1 VGTPDVKK
9 WKGTFVQSREALL
22 AVACARS
29 MHILLVTINQK
40 QPVKYPVAGKRG
52 AVSMMSSSGNLCA
65 IALLAMAFSALPQKA
80 DAADPAIKLGNTAPY
95 SGPASAYGTIARA
108 EAAYFQMLN
117 DQGGIQG
124 RKIEFL
130 TLDDGYSPA
139 KTVEQTRKLVEQDDV
154 LAMFSSVGTAPNISV
169 QKYLNARH
177 VPQIFVSSGATRW
190 NDPEHFPWTVGFNPT
205 YELEGRLYAEYILKT
220 RPNAKI
226 AVIAPNEDAGKDY
239 VRGFKAG
246 LGEHIDQLVSETT
259 YLTADPTIDSQ
270 MVTMRESGADVFF
283 AEATPKFAAQAIK
296 KAASMGWKPLIILPS
311 VSNSFSAVL
320 EPAGLE
326 NSVGVV
332 TGLYLKDPNDARWA
346 DDPALK
352 DWLAWMKK
360 YQPNASLGDLF
371 NVQGYTV
378 AQIMALVLKNC
389 GDDLS
394 RDNIIK
400 QTKSLDGVEMPMLLP
415 GIKVYVDPNNVTP
428 IRQIQMGRFD
438 GKSWVLFGDVLGE
451 K

>member
-1 VGTPDVKK
+1 MSA
-9 WKGTFVQSREALL
+9 SR
-22 AVACARS
+22 
-29 MHILLVTINQK
+29 
-40 QPVKYPVAGKRG
+40 
-52 AVSMMSSSGNLCA
+52 NLCA
-65 IALLAMAFSALPQKA
+65 ASLLAIALAALPQA
-80 DAADPAIKLGNTAPY
+80 AGAADPAIKLGNTAPY

-124 RKIEFL
+124 RRIEFL
-130 TLDDGYSPA
+130 TLDDAYTPS

-169 QKYLNARH
+169 QKYLNAKH

-205 YELEGRLYAEYILKT
+205 YELEGKLYAEYILKT

-326 NSVGVV
+326 NSIGVV
-332 TGLYLKDPNDARWA
+332 TGLYLKDPNDVRWA

-352 DWLAWMKK
+352 DWLAWMSK
-360 YQPNASLGDLF
+360 YQPNASTGDLY

-378 AQIMALVLKNC
+378 AQIMALVLKRC

-394 RDNIIK
+394 RDNVIK
-400 QTKSLDGVEMPMLLP
+400 QAKALDGIEMPMLLP
-415 GIKVYVDPNNVTP
+415 GIKIHTDPNNVTP
-428 IRQIQMGRFD
+428 IRQIQMARFD

-451 K
+451 R

>member
-1 VGTPDVKK
+1 MSACKCI
-9 WKGTFVQSREALL
+9 L
-22 AVACARS
+22 AA
-29 MHILLVTINQK
+29 
-40 QPVKYPVAGKRG
+40 
-52 AVSMMSSSGNLCA
+52 
-65 IALLAMAFSALPQKA
+65 ALLAMMF
-80 DAADPAIKLGNTAPY
+80 AASSQAAHAAEPAIKLGNTAPY

-117 DQGGIQG
+117 DQGGING
-124 RKIEFL
+124 RRIEFL

-169 QKYLNARH
+169 QKYLNVRG

-205 YELEGRLYAEYILKT
+205 YELEGRLYAEYILQTK
-220 RPNAKI
+220 PNAKI

-283 AEATPKFAAQAIK
+283 AEATPKFAAQAIR

-320 EPAGLE
+320 EPAGIE
-326 NSVGVV
+326 NSIGVV
-332 TGLYLKDPNDARWA
+332 TGIYLKDPNDARWA

-352 DWLAWMKK
+352 DWFAWMKK
-360 YQPNASLGDLF
+360 YQPNASTGDLY
-371 NVQGYTV
+371 NVQGYTA

-400 QTKSLDGVEMPMLLP
+400 QAKSLDGVAMPLLLP
-415 GIKVYVDPNNVTP
+415 GIKIYTDPQNVTP
-428 IRQIQMGRFD
+428 IRQIQMARFD
-438 GKSWVLFGDVLGE
+438 GKSWVLFGDLLGE

>member
-1 VGTPDVKK
+1 LPSSNHLWAGP
-9 WKGTFVQSREALL
+9 L
-22 AVACARS
+22 AVAALS
-29 MHILLVTINQK
+29 
-40 QPVKYPVAGKRG
+40 VALTGLSG
-52 AVSMMSSSGNLCA
+52 AAETS
-65 IALLAMAFSALPQKA
+65 
-80 DAADPAIKLGNTAPY
+80 IKLGNTAPY

-108 EAAYFQMLN
+108 EAAYFQKRN
-117 DQGGIQG
+117 DEGGING
-124 RKIEFL
+124 RRIEFL
-130 TLDDGYSPA
+130 TLDDAYSPA

-154 LAMFSSVGTAPNISV
+154 VAVFSSVGTAPNISV
-169 QKYLNARH
+169 QKYLNAKRI
-177 VPQIFVSSGATRW
+177 PQLFVSSGATRW

-205 YELEGRLYAEYILKT
+205 YELEGRLYAQYILRTK
-220 RPNAKI
+220 PNAKI

-246 LGEHIDQLVSETT
+246 LGEHVDQLVSETT

-320 EPAGLE
+320 EPAGIE
-326 NSVGVV
+326 NAVGVV
-332 TGLYLKDPNDARWA
+332 TGLYLKDPNDVRWA
-346 DDPALK
+346 DDPALR

-360 YQPNASLGDLF
+360 YQPNASTGDLF

-378 AQIMALVLKNC
+378 AQIMARVLENC
-389 GDDLS
+389 KDDLS

-400 QTKSLDGVEMPMLLP
+400 QATSLDGLAMPMLLP
-415 GIKVYVDPNNVTP
+415 GIKVYTDPHNVTP
-428 IRQIQMGRFD
+428 IRQIHMARFD

>member
-1 VGTPDVKK
+1 
-9 WKGTFVQSREALL
+9 
-22 AVACARS
+22 
-29 MHILLVTINQK
+29 
-40 QPVKYPVAGKRG
+40 
-52 AVSMMSSSGNLCA
+52 
-65 IALLAMAFSALPQKA
+65 
-80 DAADPAIKLGNTAPY
+80 
-95 SGPASAYGTIARA
+95 
-108 EAAYFQMLN
+108 MLN
-117 DQGGIQG
+117 DEGGING
-124 RKIEFL
+124 RKIDFL

-154 LAMFSSVGTAPNISV
+154 LAVFSSVGTAPNISV
-169 QKYLNARH
+169 QKYLNVKRI
-177 VPQIFVSSGATRW
+177 PQLFVSSGATRW

-205 YELEGRLYAEYILKT
+205 YELEGRLYAQYILQT

-246 LGEHIDQLVSETT
+246 LGEHVDQLVSETT

-270 MVTMRESGADVFF
+270 MVSMRESGADVFF

-320 EPAGLE
+320 EPAGID
-326 NSVGVV
+326 NAVGVV

-360 YQPNASLGDLF
+360 YQPNASTGDLY
-371 NVQGYTV
+371 NVQGYTA
-378 AQIMALVLKNC
+378 AQIMAKVLANC
-389 GDDLS
+389 KDDLS

-400 QTKSLDGVEMPMLLP
+400 QATMLDGLAMPMMLP
-415 GIKVYVDPNNVTP
+415 GIRIYTDPHNVTP
-428 IRQIQMGRFD
+428 IRQIQMARFD

>member
-1 VGTPDVKK
+1 MKFVNLPVKAGRISDASCSLGK
-9 WKGTFVQSREALL
+9 TRRVQEKHTETREKRNKNKRKGPGKLPSSNQVW
-22 AVACARS
+22 ARS
-29 MHILLVTINQK
+29 
-40 QPVKYPVAGKRG
+40 
-52 AVSMMSSSGNLCA
+52 
-65 IALLAMAFSALPQKA
+65 LAAAAFSIVLTGLAG
-80 DAADPAIKLGNTAPY
+80 AAETSIKLGNTAPY

-108 EAAYFQMLN
+108 EAAYFQKLN
-117 DQGGIQG
+117 DEGGING

-130 TLDDGYSPA
+130 TLDDAYSPA
-139 KTVEQTRKLVEQDDV
+139 KTVEQTRKLVEQDEV
-154 LAMFSSVGTAPNISV
+154 VAVFSSVGTAPNISV
-169 QKYLNARH
+169 QKYLNAKRI
-177 VPQIFVSSGATRW
+177 PQLFVSSGATRW

-205 YELEGRLYAEYILKT
+205 YELEGRLYAQYILRIK
-220 RPNAKI
+220 PNAKI

-246 LGEHIDQLVSETT
+246 LGEHVDQLVSETT

-320 EPAGLE
+320 EPAGVE
-326 NSVGVV
+326 NAVGVV
-332 TGLYLKDPNDARWA
+332 TGLYLKDPNDVRWA

-360 YQPNASLGDLF
+360 YQPNASTGDLF

-378 AQIMALVLKNC
+378 AQIMARVLENC
-389 GDDLS
+389 RDDLS

-400 QTKSLDGVEMPMLLP
+400 QATALDGIAMPMLLP
-415 GIKVYVDPNNVTP
+415 GIKVYTDAHNVTP
-428 IRQIQMGRFD
+428 IRQIQMARFD

>member
-1 VGTPDVKK
+1 MMSASKNFCVA
-9 WKGTFVQSREALL
+9 SLL
-22 AVACARS
+22 AVTLS
-29 MHILLVTINQK
+29 
-40 QPVKYPVAGKRG
+40 
-52 AVSMMSSSGNLCA
+52 
-65 IALLAMAFSALPQKA
+65 AMVWTASPPTA
-80 DAADPAIKLGNTAPY
+80 DAAEVIKLGNTAPY

-108 EAAYFQMLN
+108 ESAYFQMLN
-117 DQGGIQG
+117 DQGGING
-124 RKIEFL
+124 HRIEFL

-139 KTVEQTRKLVEQDDV
+139 KTVEQTRKLVEQDEV

-169 QKYLNARH
+169 QKYLNAKH

-205 YELEGRLYAEYILKT
+205 YELEGRLYAEYVLKT
-220 RPNAKI
+220 KPNAKI

-246 LGEHIDQLVSETT
+246 LGEHLDQLVSETT

-283 AEATPKFAAQAIK
+283 AEATPKFAAQAIR
-296 KAASMGWKPLIILPS
+296 KAASMGWKPLIILPT

-346 DDPALK
+346 EDPALK
-352 DWLAWMKK
+352 DWFAWMKK
-360 YQPNASLGDLF
+360 YQPNASTGDLF

-389 GDDLS
+389 GEDIS

-400 QTKSLDGVEMPMLLP
+400 QTKRLDGIEMPLLLP

-428 IRQIQMGRFD
+428 IRQIQMARFD

>member
-1 VGTPDVKK
+1 MTP
-9 WKGTFVQSREALL
+9 
-22 AVACARS
+22 AVLS
-29 MHILLVTINQK
+29 
-40 QPVKYPVAGKRG
+40 G
-52 AVSMMSSSGNLCA
+52 AA
-65 IALLAMAFSALPQKA
+65 ET
-80 DAADPAIKLGNTAPY
+80 AIKLGNTAPY

-117 DQGGIQG
+117 DQGGING
-124 RKIEFL
+124 RRVEFL
-130 TLDDGYSPA
+130 TLDDAYSPA
-139 KTVEQTRKLVEQDDV
+139 KTVEQTRKLVEQDEV

-169 QKYLNARH
+169 QKYLNARG
-177 VPQIFVSSGATRW
+177 VPQVFVSSGATRW

-205 YELEGRLYAEYILKT
+205 YELEGRLYAEYILQA

-320 EPAGLE
+320 EPAGIE
-326 NSVGVV
+326 IRS
-332 TGLYLKDPNDARWA
+332 
-346 DDPALK
+346 
-352 DWLAWMKK
+352 AW
-360 YQPNASLGDLF
+360 
-371 NVQGYTV
+371 
-378 AQIMALVLKNC
+378 
-389 GDDLS
+389 
-394 RDNIIK
+394 
-400 QTKSLDGVEMPMLLP
+400 
-415 GIKVYVDPNNVTP
+415 
-428 IRQIQMGRFD
+428 
-438 GKSWVLFGDVLGE
+438 
-451 K
+451 

>member
-1 VGTPDVKK
+1 M
-9 WKGTFVQSREALL
+9 S
-22 AVACARS
+22 AVRYFWIAS
-29 MHILLVTINQK
+29 LLVVT
-40 QPVKYPVAGKRG
+40 
-52 AVSMMSSSGNLCA
+52 
-65 IALLAMAFSALPQKA
+65 LASPSART
-80 DAADPAIKLGNTAPY
+80 DAADASIKLGNTAPY

-117 DQGGIQG
+117 DQGGING
-124 RKIEFL
+124 RKIDFL
-130 TLDDGYSPA
+130 TLDDAYTPS

-169 QKYLNARH
+169 QKYLNAQH

-205 YELEGRLYAEYILKT
+205 YELEGRLYAEYVLKT
-220 RPNAKI
+220 KPNAKI

-332 TGLYLKDPNDARWA
+332 TGLYLKDPNDVRWA

-352 DWLAWMKK
+352 DWLSWMKT
-360 YQPNASLGDLF
+360 YQPSASTGDLY

-378 AQIMALVLKNC
+378 AQIMALVLKRC

-400 QTKSLDGVEMPMLLP
+400 QAKALDGVDMPMLLP
-415 GIKVYVDPNNVTP
+415 GIKVHTGPNNVTP
-428 IRQIQMGRFD
+428 IRQIQMARFD

-451 K
+451 R

>member
-1 VGTPDVKK
+1 MP
-9 WKGTFVQSREALL
+9 
-22 AVACARS
+22 
-29 MHILLVTINQK
+29 
-40 QPVKYPVAGKRG
+40 GKCQG
-52 AVSMMSSSGNLCA
+52 FVSMMSVAKNLCV
-65 IALLAMAFSALPQKA
+65 ALLVAAGFVASQETSNAA
-80 DAADPAIKLGNTAPY
+80 DAAIKLGNTAPY
-95 SGPASAYGTIARA
+95 SGPASAYGAIARA

-117 DQGGIQG
+117 DKGGING

-130 TLDDGYSPA
+130 TLDDTYSPA
-139 KTVEQTRKLVEQDDV
+139 KTVEQTRKLVEQDEV

-169 QKYLNARH
+169 QKYLNGKH

-205 YELEGRLYAEYILKT
+205 YELEGRLYAQYILKT
-220 RPNAKI
+220 RPDAKI

-239 VRGFKAG
+239 VRGFKEG
-246 LGEHIDQLVSETT
+246 LGEHINQLVSETT

-320 EPAGLE
+320 EPAGLD

-332 TGLYLKDPNDARWA
+332 TGLYLKDPNDTRWA
-346 DDPALK
+346 NDPALK
-352 DWLAWMKK
+352 DWLAWMQK
-360 YQPNASLGDLF
+360 YQPNASTGDLF

-394 RDNIIK
+394 RENIIK
-400 QTKSLDGVEMPMLLP
+400 QTKSLDGIEMPLLLP
-415 GIKVYVDPNNVTP
+415 GIKVYVDPKNVTP
-428 IRQIQMGRFD
+428 IRQIQMARFD

-451 K
+451 PR